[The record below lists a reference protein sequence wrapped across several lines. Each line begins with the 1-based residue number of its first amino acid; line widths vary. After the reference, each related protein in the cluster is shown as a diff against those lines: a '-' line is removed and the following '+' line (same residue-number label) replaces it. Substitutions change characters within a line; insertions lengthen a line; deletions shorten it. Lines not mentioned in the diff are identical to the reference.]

1 MNYGFIELIKPGKV
15 SNTQT
20 NGPISYHHVKII
32 LEKLPLV
39 CCTQHYY
46 CAVSTAT
53 NLSLKKSVNLFLQAK
68 LDELLSKKRDIQSNK
83 EAVDDENRKKASN
96 ILSNG
101 LAVVFE
107 NR

>member
-1 MNYGFIELIKPGKV
+1 MLY
-15 SNTQT
+15 
-20 NGPISYHHVKII
+20 
-32 LEKLPLV
+32 
-39 CCTQHYY
+39 
-46 CAVSTAT
+46 TALLLCGVDC
-53 NLSLKKSVNLFLQAK
+53 NQSVTEEECQPFLQAK